1 MEKVKIL
8 DIKPHIQDDELIFNV
23 ENIEEKPFD
32 QIDNITD
39 DLINLNLQRYLIRKS
54 KEVNVEVLA
63 SKIYKK

>member
-8 DIKPHIQDDELIFNV
+8 DLKPLIQDNELIFNV

-32 QIDNITD
+32 QIENITD

-63 SKIYKK
+63 SKMFKK